1 MSPEE
6 FVWWIK
12 GLLELNELNESVK
25 SLVEEN
31 IDVVIGEIRKS
42 KEKPA
47 FTTFTSSGS
56 FSAYSTPQYSGAIIP
71 PAFTLS
77 TT

>member
-12 GLLELNELNESVK
+12 GLLELGELNESAK
-25 SLVEEN
+25 SLVQEN
-31 IDVVIGEIRKS
+31 VDVVIGEIRKS
-42 KEKPA
+42 KEN
-47 FTTFTSSGS
+47 FTFTSTRPTGMLNVSGYMPLS
-56 FSAYSTPQYSGAIIP
+56 FSNNII
-71 PAFTLS
+71 A

>member
-12 GLLELNELNESVK
+12 GLLELGELNESAK
-25 SLVEEN
+25 SLVQEN
-31 IDVVIGEIRKS
+31 VDVVIGEIRKS
-42 KEKPA
+42 KEK
-47 FTTFTSSGS
+47 FTFTSYTTGS
-56 FSAYSTPQYSGAIIP
+56 LLSTSGAYNPLSFHNNII
-71 PAFTLS
+71 A

>member
-12 GLLELNELNESVK
+12 GLLELGELNESAK
-25 SLVEEN
+25 NLVQEN
-31 IDVVIGEIRKS
+31 VDIVIGEIRKS
-42 KEKPA
+42 KEK
-47 FTTFTSSGS
+47 FTLAPYTTGSLALSGS
-56 FSAYSTPQYSGAIIP
+56 YLGPFSLSNNII
-71 PAFTLS
+71 A

>member
-12 GLLELNELNESVK
+12 GLLELGELNEDAK
-25 SLVEEN
+25 NLIQEN
-31 IDVVIGEIRKS
+31 VDVVIGEIRKS
-42 KEKPA
+42 KDK
-47 FTTFTSSGS
+47 FTFTGVGP
-56 FSAYSTPQYSGAIIP
+56 TGMLNVSGAYKPLSFNNNII
-71 PAFTLS
+71 A